1 MNSEDYKTYWQSFE
15 NNPYKDYSM
24 LEIETIITHQSK
36 EASTGLKKHLKFDIL
51 LKIAVLIGLAWIVY
65 LFRNTSFFYPLSI
78 SAIAGSIASIRQALL
93 IKHLKNMIDYTMP
106 VRVVIA
112 AVFKQ
117 ARRNLNIAGLLV
129 GFTNPLIILAGSF
142 IYYFNTYGL
151 GFKQTL
157 EDTLVTI
164 LLMLIGF
171 VFGYA
176 AFSMQQN
183 SLLNDLEISLEILDN
198 ESNDTIE
205 LVAGR
210 RKRRTAMTIALIV
223 LGVAVFL
230 ILLASY
236 LYVF

>member
-1 MNSEDYKTYWQSFE
+1 MNSQDYKTFWQSFE
-15 NNPYKDYSM
+15 NNPYRDYSM

-36 EASTGLKKHLKFDIL
+36 EASTGLKKYLQFDLL

-65 LFRNTSFFYPLSI
+65 LFRNTLFFYPLSL

-106 VRVVIA
+106 VRGVIA

-117 ARRNLNIAGLLV
+117 ARRNLNIAGVLV

-142 IYYFNTYGL
+142 IYYFNKYGL

-176 AFSMQQN
+176 AFSVQQN
-183 SLLNDLEISLEILDN
+183 TLLNDLEISLEILDN

-210 RKRRTAMTIALIV
+210 RKRRTAMAIALIV
-223 LGVAVFL
+223 LGVALFT